1 MDILQNNWSV
11 LFRSSKVI
19 KNKEK
24 WRNCHRLDETKKTQ
38 KLKATGEPKLDPES
52 EKGHEWEN

>member
-19 KNKEK
+19 NDKEK
-24 WRNCHRLDETKKTQ
+24 LRNCHRLDETKTR
-38 KLKATGEPKLDPES
+38 KLKATWDPKLDPES
-52 EKGHEWEN
+52 EKGHKWEN